1 MTVTL
6 KSHGDGINIILDSL
20 ADFSTVSNDLR
31 AKVAGAR
38 QFFEGTSTNVSFLGR
53 GLLPEEEQTLLDII
67 TTETTMSVTLV
78 DYMAPKEP
86 PAREKKEKPA
96 AKPALPP
103 VPEPEP
109 PPITSRVPSTPQPT
123 MPHTETNTAYYQISL
138 RSGQSIRFKGSVVV
152 LGDANP
158 GSEIIADGNVIVLG
172 ALKGMAHAGAAGDAS
187 CFVSAL
193 ALLPTQLRISN
204 IITYVPQPARGK
216 KEVPKPSIAYVKDG
230 QVFVGPL

>member
-6 KSHGDGINIILDSL
+6 KSHGDGINIMLDSL
-20 ADFSTVSNDLR
+20 ADFATISADLR
-31 AKVAGAR
+31 KKVSDAK

-53 GLLPEEEQTLLDII
+53 GLLPEEEKTLLEII

-78 DYMAPKEP
+78 DYKAPVEP
-86 PAREKKEKPA
+86 PIPKKKGKPA
-96 AKPALPP
+96 TESKPEL
-103 VPEPEP
+103 EPLQKAA
-109 PPITSRVPSTPQPT
+109 STPQPLLT
-123 MPHTETNTAYYQISL
+123 HPPKINCTESNTAYYQNGL
-138 RSGQSIRFKGSVVV
+138 RSGQSIKFKGSVVV

-158 GSEIIADGNVIVLG
+158 GSEIVADGNVIVLG
-172 ALKGMAHAGAAGDAS
+172 ALKGMAHAGAGGDSS

-204 IITYVPQPARGK
+204 IITYVPQPEKGK
-216 KEVPKPSIAYVKDG
+216 KEVPKPSIAYVKEG